1 MTAIPDRNHP
11 ESFVYRLRDACHVYH
26 AWMNELTVLGDKS
39 LRPMADD
46 LTHALIRTQQA
57 VGLAGNIFTG
67 GIEEVVF
74 DSRINPIPT
83 EASRFGSPAAGECFR
98 GLRLA

>member
-1 MTAIPDRNHP
+1 
-11 ESFVYRLRDACHVYH
+11 
-26 AWMNELTVLGDKS
+26 MNELTVFGDKS

-74 DSRINPIPT
+74 DANINPNPT
-83 EASRFGSPAAGECFR
+83 EASRFGSPAAGESFR
-98 GLRLA
+98 LRLAFMSFFHKGRLLLV